1 MIVGCNNEITE
12 VHYSGYTIDKI
23 YACGGQLVY
32 LNTEAVKWR
41 FILDGGNIAYE
52 LCQYQ
57 DYSAVTSSDTNTYS
71 GSMVTAEIG
80 ECPIIIKDGAFNRCS
95 KLTGITLPNSVV
107 NIGNNTFNNC
117 SNLTGITLPN
127 SIINIGD
134 KTFQQ
139 CSKLSSITIP
149 SGVTSIGSDAFR
161 LCTGLTSI
169 TVEATTP
176 PTLGNRAFSYT
187 NDCPIYVPAES
198 VSAYQTAWSTY
209 SSRIQAIQ

>member
-32 LNTEAVKWR
+32 LNTDSVKWR
-41 FILDGGNIAYE
+41 FILDGGNVAYE

-95 KLTGITLPNSVV
+95 KLTGITLPNS
-107 NIGNNTFNNC
+107 
-117 SNLTGITLPN
+117 
-127 SIINIGD
+127 IINIGD

-139 CSKLSSITIP
+139 CSNLSSITIP
-149 SGVTSIGSDAFR
+149 SGVTSIGSDAFK
-161 LCTGLTSI
+161 LCINLTSI

-176 PTLGNRAFSYT
+176 PTLGNRAFNNT
-187 NDCPIYVPAES
+187 NNCPIYVPAES
-198 VSAYQTAWSTY
+198 VDTYKTATNWSTY
-209 SSRIQAIQ
+209 ADRIQAIP